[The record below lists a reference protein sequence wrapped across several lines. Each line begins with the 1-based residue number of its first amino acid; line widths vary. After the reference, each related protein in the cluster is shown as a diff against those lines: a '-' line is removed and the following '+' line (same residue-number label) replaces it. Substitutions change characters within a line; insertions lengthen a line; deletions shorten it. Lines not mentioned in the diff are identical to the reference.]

1 MSTSNSFHI
10 GLVVPDY
17 TGHLSPMATLGRE
30 LIRRGH
36 QVTLISL
43 PDAGT
48 RPYVAGF
55 TFAPFGERE
64 FPVGSLA
71 RFSQEQ
77 GRLTGLAAIRFIIRG
92 YVREVEVLLRDLPHL
107 LEKHGIDALLVD
119 QVYGAGNTV
128 AEHLG
133 IPVVNV
139 CDALA
144 LNTEP
149 GVPPFMTPWP
159 YRDSPLARARNR
171 AGHRVVDWVIRP
183 VLQRIN
189 ERRAEWGMRP
199 VSGVNDGSDLA
210 QITQQPAFFDFPRTR
225 LPESFHYTGPF
236 HDEESTEPVSFP
248 WAALDDRPLIYA
260 SMGTLQ
266 NQLPHVFGAIAQ
278 ACAGIDAQLVV
289 SLGSPDA
296 EPPAGLAGNPIVVR
310 YAPQL
315 DLLARASLVITHAG
329 INTALESLAHGL
341 PMVALPVGNDQPGV
355 AARLKYLGVGEF
367 IPVHKVTAARLRA
380 AVGKVSGDPSYRANA
395 QDYQRR
401 IAELDGVRRAAD
413 IAEEAFRTR
422 RPVRRRDLSPIA
434 GDGRR

>member
-1 MSTSNSFHI
+1 MPASNIFHI

-17 TGHLSPMATLGRE
+17 TGQLSPMATLGRE
-30 LIRRGH
+30 LLRRGH
-36 QVTLISL
+36 RVTLVSL

-48 RPYVAGF
+48 KSFTAQF

-71 RFSQEQ
+71 SFSEEQ
-77 GRLTGLAAIRFIIRG
+77 GRLTGLAAIRFIVRG
-92 YVREVEVLLRDLPHL
+92 YVREVEVLLRDLPIL
-107 LEKHGIDALLVD
+107 VEQHGIDALLVD

-139 CDALA
+139 CNALA

-149 GVPPFMTPWP
+149 GVPPFMTAWP
-159 YRDSPLARARNR
+159 YSPSPLARVRNVLGDHVI
-171 AGHRVVDWVIRP
+171 AWVIRP

-189 ERRAEWGMRP
+189 ERRVAWGLPRIN
-199 VSGVNDGSDLA
+199 GVNDGSDLA
-210 QITQQPAFFDFPRTR
+210 QITQQPPFFDFPRTR
-225 LPESFHYTGPF
+225 LPDSFHYTGPF
-236 HDEESTEPVSFP
+236 HDKDSTEPVSFP
-248 WAALDDRPLIYA
+248 WEKLDDRPLVYA

-266 NQLPHVFGAIAQ
+266 NRLPHVFQAIAE
-278 ACAGIDAQLVV
+278 ACTGLDAQLVI
-289 SLGSPDA
+289 SLGSTDVEAPT
-296 EPPAGLAGNPIVVR
+296 GLAGNPIVVR

-329 INTALESLAHGL
+329 INTALESLAHGV

-367 IPVHKVTAARLRA
+367 IPVHKVTPARLRA
-380 AVGKVSGDPSYRANA
+380 AIDKVNGDPAYRTNA
-395 QDYQRR
+395 QNRQRQ

-413 IAEEAFRTR
+413 IAEEAFRTH
-422 RPVRRRDLSPIA
+422 RPVRRQELSA
-434 GDGRR
+434 ATESGRR

>member
-1 MSTSNSFHI
+1 VPASNALHI

-17 TGHLSPMATLGRE
+17 TGQLSPMATLGRE
-30 LIRRGH
+30 LLRRGH
-36 QVTLISL
+36 RVTLVSL

-48 RPYVAGF
+48 RSFTAGF

-71 RFSQEQ
+71 RFSEEQ
-77 GRLTGLAAIRFIIRG
+77 GRLTGLAAIRFIVGG
-92 YVREVEVLLRDLPHL
+92 YVREVEALLRELPGL
-107 LEKHGIDALLVD
+107 VAEHGMDALLVD

-139 CDALA
+139 CNALA

-149 GVPPFMTPWP
+149 GIPPFMTAWP
-159 YRDSPLARARNR
+159 YSTSALARLRNR
-171 AGHRVVDWVIRP
+171 LGDRVIAWVIRP

-189 ERRAEWGMRP
+189 ERRVAWGLPR
-199 VSGVNDGSDLA
+199 VTGVNDGSDLA
-210 QITQQPAFFDFPRTR
+210 QITQQPPFFDFPRAE
-225 LPESFHYTGPF
+225 LPDSFHYTGPF
-236 HDEESTEPVSFP
+236 HDGDSTEPVPFP
-248 WAALDDRPLIYA
+248 WEKLDERPLIYA

-266 NQLPHVFGAIAQ
+266 NRLPHIFRAIAT
-278 ACAGIDAQLVV
+278 ACAGLNAQLVI
-289 SLGSPDA
+289 SLGSTDA
-296 EPPAGLAGNPIVVR
+296 ELPTGLAGDPVVVR

-315 DLLARASLVITHAG
+315 DLLKRASLVITHAG
-329 INTALESLAHGL
+329 INTALESLAHGV

-367 IPVHKVTAARLRA
+367 IPVHKVTPARLRSA
-380 AVGKVSGDPSYRANA
+380 IDKVRGDPAYRTRARE
-395 QDYQRR
+395 YQRR

-422 RPVRRRDLSPIA
+422 RPVRRQEMSA
-434 GDGRR
+434 VTDGGR